1 MKKWILLGCTAALAM
16 GLYGCGQTENA
27 IPETTVL
34 AYEPHI
40 TMALREN
47 CIVDADVEAPENPIC
62 TTPGA
67 ALWEPTPETIAA
79 VLFPQAQTTL
89 QEIDPESYGFSL
101 TTASGA
107 CAEFY
112 PGSLYFFALK
122 TAPEA
127 AQFMAQ
133 YQSKHPEKTGEPLE
147 FLTSQDAVA
156 LGRHILKELGL
167 SLEPVLDAK
176 LTMTHA
182 DFQEQQIFNWDDT
195 FYLRF
200 TFSYDGI
207 PLYGTME
214 EPELPFLD
222 YNNVPPAKSQAEML
236 ITSQGI
242 QYLRLTGIYTVVNS
256 GDFQARITPRSA
268 LQLLRQ
274 FFADQEISYPH
285 QVTRICL
292 QYLPITRD
300 MGTSLVPY
308 WSFWMDYQYIDE
320 YDGKTV
326 SVKDGKVERFN
337 AYTGENYRFGG

>member
-1 MKKWILLGCTAALAM
+1 MKKWILWGCTAALAM
-16 GLYGCGQTENA
+16 GLCGCGQTNNTVT
-27 IPETTVL
+27 ETTVL
-34 AYEPHI
+34 DYEPHI

-47 CIVDADVEAPENPIC
+47 CMVDADVEAPEDSIC
-62 TTPGA
+62 ASPGA
-67 ALWEPTPETIAA
+67 ALWEPNPETIAT
-79 VLFPQAQTTL
+79 VLFPQGNTVL

-101 TTASGA
+101 ETVSGA
-107 CAEFY
+107 YAEFY
-112 PGSLYFFALK
+112 PGSLYFLAQN
-122 TAPEA
+122 TASET
-127 AQFMAQ
+127 AQYMAQ
-133 YQSKHPEKTGEPLE
+133 YQGEHPEQSGRPLD
-147 FLTSQDAVA
+147 FLTPQDAVS
-156 LGRHILKELGL
+156 LGSHTLKELGL
-167 SLEPVLDAK
+167 ALEPVLDAR
-176 LTMTHA
+176 LSMTRA
-182 DFQEQQIFNWDDT
+182 DFQERQIFNWDDT
-195 FYLRF
+195 YYLRF

-242 QYLRLTGIYTVVNS
+242 QYLKLANIYTVVSS
-256 GDFQARITPRSA
+256 GDSRSRIAPRSA

-274 FFADQEISYPH
+274 VFTDQEISDPH
-285 QVTRICL
+285 WVTRIRL

-300 MGTSLVPY
+300 MGTTLVPY

-337 AYTGENYRFGG
+337 AYTGENYRSGG